1 MNKKLTVTLIALMM
15 VFTACTPT
23 AGEAGPAGEQGPAG
37 AQGPQGASGG
47 DALNFNAGSV
57 SIDALYVGNGSTF
70 SSAATDTVRCEG
82 DVIAFYSSD
91 RRLKHNIEKIPSALN
106 KISKISGYTYD
117 WNDEFMNEK
126 GGEDDYFM
134 RRRDIGVI
142 AQEVEEVLPEVV
154 ATRKTGIKAVRYDK
168 IVPLLIEAVKELSNK
183 IKDQEEK

>member
-1 MNKKLTVTLIALMM
+1 
-15 VFTACTPT
+15 
-23 AGEAGPAGEQGPAG
+23 
-37 AQGPQGASGG
+37 
-47 DALNFNAGSV
+47 
-57 SIDALYVGNGSTF
+57 
-70 SSAATDTVRCEG
+70 
-82 DVIAFYSSD
+82 
-91 RRLKHNIEKIPSALN
+91 
-106 KISKISGYTYD
+106 
-117 WNDEFMNEK
+117 MNEK